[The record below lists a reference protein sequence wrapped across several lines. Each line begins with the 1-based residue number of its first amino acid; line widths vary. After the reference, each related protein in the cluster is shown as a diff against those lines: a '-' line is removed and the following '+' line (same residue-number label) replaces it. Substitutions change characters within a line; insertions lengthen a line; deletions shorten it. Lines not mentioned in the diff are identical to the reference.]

1 MIYEERNYLFQ
12 PANFQTFLKLL
23 EEEGLPIM
31 TRHLG
36 KLVGFFTTEIG
47 ELNTVVH
54 IWAYESFEDRLK
66 RREAMWSDPDWLA
79 YAGKVTPWILR
90 MESRILRPTR
100 FSPLQ

>member
-66 RREAMWSDPDWLA
+66 RREAMCSDPVA
-79 YAGKVTPWILR
+79 
-90 MESRILRPTR
+90 
-100 FSPLQ
+100 